1 MSETT
6 TEGASMRRIIW
17 TTGLAALATA
27 ILAAAALAVVVK
39 PIAFTGKYTGT
50 AVTNQTDN
58 VVAINANG
66 TGTGTLLGAGKIT
79 GAGSGDTSVRPCVPF
94 TGTGKMSGPGGT
106 IIFKV
111 IPGSS
116 GCGDEQ
122 GQLFSIT
129 GKATILKATGK
140 LLKRKGTLKM
150 SGTYDHDSGAFSV
163 KFSGSLT
170 K

>member
-1 MSETT
+1 
-6 TEGASMRRIIW
+6 MRKIFW
-17 TTGLAALATA
+17 TTGLAALA
-27 ILAAAALAVVVK
+27 LAVLATAALAVVVK
-39 PIAFTGKYTGT
+39 PIAFTGTYTGT

-58 VVAINANG
+58 TVAITANG
-66 TGTGTLLGAGKIT
+66 TGKGTLLGAGKIT
-79 GAGSGDTSVRPCVPF
+79 GTGTADSSVRPCVPF
-94 TGTGKMSGPGGT
+94 TGTGKMSGLGGT

-140 LLKRKGTLKM
+140 LLKRKGTLKL
-150 SGTYDHDSGAFSV
+150 SGTYDRSSGAFSV
-163 KFSGSLT
+163 KFRGSLT

>member
-1 MSETT
+1 
-6 TEGASMRRIIW
+6 MRRTIW

-27 ILAAAALAVVVK
+27 VLAAAAPALVVK
-39 PIAFTGKYTGT
+39 PIAFTGTYTGT

-58 VVAINANG
+58 TVAINANG
-66 TGTGTLLGAGKIT
+66 SGTGTLLGAGKIT
-79 GAGSGDTSVRPCVPF
+79 GAGTADSSVRPCVPV
-94 TGTGKMSGPGGT
+94 TGTGKMSGPGGA

-111 IPGSS
+111 IPGSA

-140 LLKRKGTLKM
+140 LLKRKGTLRM
-150 SGTYDHDSGAFSV
+150 SGTYDRSSGAFSV
-163 KFSGSLT
+163 KFRGSLT

>member
-1 MSETT
+1 
-6 TEGASMRRIIW
+6 MRRIFW
-17 TTGLAALATA
+17 TTGLAALAVA
-27 ILAAAALAVVVK
+27 VFAAAALAVVVK
-39 PIAFTGKYTGT
+39 PIAFTAKYTGT

-58 VVAINANG
+58 TVAVTANG
-66 TGTGTLLGAGKIT
+66 TGTGTLLGTGKIT
-79 GAGSGDTSVRPCVPF
+79 GAGTADSSVRPCVPF
-94 TGTGKMSGPGGT
+94 TGTGKMTGPGGT

-111 IPGSS
+111 IPGSA

-140 LLKRKGTLKM
+140 LLKRKGTLKL
-150 SGTYDHDSGAFSV
+150 SGTYDRGSGAFSI
-163 KFSGSLT
+163 KFRGSLT